1 MSDDRT
7 GGASPRLPNSLVG
20 VSGWPRIL
28 LGSLLIGAVAIGGIA
43 LNFTLLGLTQDQ
55 HDPVGKL
62 SPRTVFSA
70 KPSAVPTT
78 PGITTP
84 STTGGGA
91 DSAPGGD
98 GDSDSD
104 SDD

>member
-7 GGASPRLPNSLVG
+7 GGASPRVPNSLVG

-70 KPSAVPTT
+70 KPSAVPIAT

-84 STTGGGA
+84 STAGSGA

-98 GDSDSD
+98 GDSDD
-104 SDD
+104 